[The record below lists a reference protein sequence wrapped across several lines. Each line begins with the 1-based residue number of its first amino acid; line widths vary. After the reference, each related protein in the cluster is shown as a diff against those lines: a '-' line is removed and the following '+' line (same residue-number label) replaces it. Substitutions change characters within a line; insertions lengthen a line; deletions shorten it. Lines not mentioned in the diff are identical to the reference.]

1 MKLIFG
7 YDFVTYNGVLPNC
20 LNPKFIP
27 TIYEASKFNY
37 FKCRDYF
44 INKWNCDLAVFN
56 SGDLDTLSEKKS
68 IYDIIDDRKNGIS
81 YKWFYIIEPHS
92 GLDLFFG
99 NHPIHD
105 RFLLDFMSESAI
117 NEIVNGDGCLLFNYT
132 IDGGL
137 NVNLKNFQRIIDF
150 TRNHSIPDNK
160 VYLIFA
166 DFKLKRNFEKLA
178 VDYNVHDF
186 NFYLP
191 FKSHEFNHILNK
203 NPHKPE
209 LTNSSIVTT
218 EDFISSIGSI
228 RKDFL
233 LLTRHPK
240 LHRYLLISQLHK
252 LGLDNNLIS
261 WSKGHFRGDIALKM
275 LKYDDNPEIVNL
287 LENTNR
293 TVDVEDVENV
303 SGYGFEDKQM
313 YLDTYIS
320 IVTESIFFQSD
331 FTEDKLSDFPTG
343 WVSEKIWKPIG
354 HCQPFIF
361 VGPSKSLKYIRE
373 RFGFKTFHPYID
385 ESYDNE
391 NIDIVRLRLIQIEID
406 KFSKK
411 TKEEK
416 DEFLRNVNEICLF
429 NQSKFLDYGNPLI
442 EPKDNQEYNMML
454 NFLSKKI

>member
-1 MKLIFG
+1 MKIVFG
-7 YDFVTYNGVLPNC
+7 YDIVTYNGVLPNC
-20 LNPKFIP
+20 LDPKFIP
-27 TIYEASKFNY
+27 TIYEASKFDY

-44 INKWNCDLAVFN
+44 INKYNCDLSVFN
-56 SGDLDTLSEKKS
+56 SGDMNTLSEKKS
-68 IYDIIDDRKNGIS
+68 VYDIVNDRKNGLK

-99 NHPIHD
+99 NHRVHD
-105 RFLLDFMSESAI
+105 TFLLNYMSDKAI
-117 NEIVNGDGCLLFNYT
+117 DEIVNGEGNLLINYT

-150 TRNHSIPDNK
+150 TRSKNIPDEK

-166 DFKLKRNFEKLA
+166 DFKLKRNFEKLG
-178 VDYNVHDF
+178 VGYNVHDF
-186 NFYLP
+186 NFYLI

-203 NPHKPE
+203 NPHKTE
-209 LTNSSIVTT
+209 LVNSSIATI
-218 EDFISSIGSI
+218 EDFNNSIGNL

-261 WSKGHFRGDIALKM
+261 WDKGHFRGDIALKM
-275 LKYDDNPEIVNL
+275 LKYDNNPEIVDL
-287 LENTNR
+287 MENTNR
-293 TVDVEDVENV
+293 IVDVEDVANV
-303 SGYGFEDKQM
+303 SGYGFEDKKM
-313 YLDTYIS
+313 YLETYIS

-331 FTEDKLSDFPTG
+331 FSEDKLSDFPTG
-343 WVSEKIWKPIG
+343 WVSEKIWKPVG

-361 VGPSKSLKYIRE
+361 VGPSKSLKYIRD

-385 ESYDNE
+385 ESYDDE
-391 NIDIVRLRLIQIEID
+391 NVDIERLRLIQNEID

-416 DEFLRNVNEICLF
+416 DLFLKDVSEICAY
-429 NQSKFLDYGNPLI
+429 NQTKFLEYGNPNI
-442 EPKDNQEYNMML
+442 EPKDVEEFNMIL
-454 NFLSKKI
+454 NFLS